1 MKRTK
6 ERVMKIEKIERDHN
20 SIMYFLRTTPNSI
33 SAMHMNNA
41 SKTSQYE
48 RNKMVLLVN
57 KIRRLSLYK
66 MSCMPF
72 ER

>member
-1 MKRTK
+1 
-6 ERVMKIEKIERDHN
+6 
-20 SIMYFLRTTPNSI
+20 MYFFLRTNPNSI

-41 SKTSQYE
+41 STTSQYE

-57 KIRRLSLYK
+57 KIRRLSPYE